1 MRWWVGKVSRQLLGR
16 KRSVCFS
23 AGVIQKLPFR
33 SRPHKRAFSYVIA
46 LPEIRHSFIVPSTH
60 KFWAG
65 LGVARVQRLI
75 MDHNSDPSEFDSG
88 SPPIGVHIVHQ
99 YYPGFIDVLPN
110 TLYLVDGAGLR
121 GGVHVI
127 GHARPLVVTDF
138 ANGLTRCEGEG
149 DAVHTRL
156 KRPIDDVEDN
166 SSVVD
171 AKGFEGRIAPTIAIE
186 KGRDG
191 RIFYQDVFTE
201 LQTLTEIT
209 TPDSSAGLIAHD
221 QLVGRFVAAYRFIH
235 KDPRLEM
242 PSAVPIETTPLRVG
256 HYLYSAHERGLP
268 FDKRIAEAWPKEL
281 HLSIAALGRGVRSLR
296 DHDVAPALLEKR
308 SHDLNAYLC
317 NGFELSENLLEL
329 ERLVDL
335 AFSGNRRRAAII
347 EAVSLL
353 EAGLLQARDRLPV
366 GERAKSSGSRA
377 PEDLTLKMLV
387 NRVLPHLL
395 RHFDGELGPL
405 IKRANEMRS
414 IRNSVVHQR
423 HEPSLDE
430 VNQVLSVVHTILV
443 ILELPD
449 KFKGNWKRKGS
460 V

>member
-1 MRWWVGKVSRQLLGR
+1 MDHTSDPLE
-16 KRSVCFS
+16 FN
-23 AGVIQKLPFR
+23 
-33 SRPHKRAFSYVIA
+33 
-46 LPEIRHSFIVPSTH
+46 
-60 KFWAG
+60 AG
-65 LGVARVQRLI
+65 L
-75 MDHNSDPSEFDSG
+75 
-88 SPPIGVHIVHQ
+88 PPIGVHIVHQ

-121 GGVHVI
+121 GAVHVI
-127 GHARPLVVTDF
+127 GHVRPLVVTDF
-138 ANGLTRCEGEG
+138 ANGLTRFEGEG
-149 DAVHTRL
+149 GAVYTRSE
-156 KRPIDDVEDN
+156 RPIGDVDDASN
-166 SSVVD
+166 VVD
-171 AKGFEGRIAPTIAIE
+171 AKGLEGRSAPTIAIE
-186 KGRDG
+186 KGRAG

-256 HYLYSAHERGLP
+256 NYFYSPQERALP
-268 FDKRIAEAWPKEL
+268 FDKRIAEAWPNEL
-281 HLSIAALGRGVRSLR
+281 HLSIAALGRSVRSLR
-296 DHDVAPALLEKR
+296 DHDVAPELLEKR
-308 SHDLNAYLC
+308 SYDLNAHLC
-317 NGFELSENLLEL
+317 NGFALSENLLEL

-335 AFSGNRRRAAII
+335 AFTGGRRRAAIV

-353 EAGLLQARDRLPV
+353 EVSLLQARDRLPA

-377 PEDLTLKMLV
+377 PDDLTLKMLV

-395 RHFDGELGPL
+395 RHFDGEPGPL

-430 VNQVLSVVHTILV
+430 VNHVLSVVHTILV
-443 ILELPD
+443 ILELPE
-449 KFKGNWKRKGS
+449 KFKGNWKRKSS